1 MNVRVLLFGPLT
13 GLAGPGPHALTLSPG
28 ATVQQLLDVLFEKWP
43 TLSQW
48 DPSLLIAINLAYAQ
62 RTDLIPAGA
71 EIALMPP
78 VQGG

>member
-13 GLAGPGPHALTLSPG
+13 GLAGPGPHSLTLSTG
-28 ATVQQLLDVLFEKWP
+28 ATVQQLLEVLFVKWP
-43 TLSQW
+43 ALRQW
-48 DPSLLIAINLAYAQ
+48 DTSLLIAVNLAYA
-62 RTDLIPAGA
+62 RRSDLIPSGA